1 LTASM
6 SLSVL
11 LGYRYNPALSA
22 FIAAV
27 GVPMLHKGCSWCFVK
42 AQSPFGCFTI
52 TGIVAA
58 SVHTA

>member
-1 LTASM
+1 
-6 SLSVL
+6 
-11 LGYRYNPALSA
+11 
-22 FIAAV
+22 
-27 GVPMLHKGCSWCFVK
+27 MLHKGCSWCFVK